1 MENEVVLNGNR
12 LTESQFQEKKE
23 ELEKQKGVQVV
34 EVAKD
39 EFKTRLHD

>member
-1 MENEVVLNGNR
+1 MEDEVVLNGKK
-12 LTESQFQEKKE
+12 LTESQFAEKKT

-39 EFKTRLHD
+39 EYKTRLHD

>member
-1 MENEVVLNGNR
+1 MEDEVVLNGKK
-12 LTESQFQEKKE
+12 LTESQFVEKKT

-39 EFKTRLHD
+39 EYKTRLHD